1 MGRGGMIETFFD
13 RDDDNAHDHF
23 QRWRSRYWDDGF
35 FLNYK
40 SPNNVMLHRSPCP
53 HLGDTDWARAEYG
66 FHSLTRSKKV
76 CSTDRRELEQWAREH
91 TASSLKRCRDC
102 ERLAVEKQVG
112 SVAIP
117 LKRSPDEKIPKI
129 DRTVGEFWS
138 WAFSDMLT
146 NVDRA
151 TLAEY
156 IVATA
161 LGIDDK
167 PRPGSWEAYDLDYGG
182 AKVEVKSTSLVQ
194 SWKSEKKSKPQFTI
208 KAAGRW
214 DEATGKWL
222 HVAPERA
229 ADIYVF
235 CVFDPQ
241 DEVSPNPLDV
251 DEWRFLAV
259 STSRLAQAYGDQK
272 SVRLSRVREI
282 EEAVSSWELRE
293 RVDLELLKGT

>member
-1 MGRGGMIETFFD
+1 MIEAFFD
-13 RDDDNAHDHF
+13 RDGEDAHRKF
-23 QRWRSRYWDDGF
+23 QRWRARHWNEGL
-35 FLNYK
+35 FLNVR
-40 SPNNVMLHRSPCP
+40 SPADVMLHRSPCP
-53 HLGDTDWARAEYG
+53 HLGDTDWARDEHG
-66 FHSLTRSKKV
+66 WGSLTRSMKV
-76 CSTDRRELEQWAREH
+76 CSTSRRKLERWASENA
-91 TASSLKRCRDC
+91 TVTLKRCQHC
-102 ERLAVEKQVG
+102 ERLADEKQMW
-112 SVAIP
+112 SVASPI
-117 LKRSPDEKIPKI
+117 KRSPNENIPKI
-129 DRTVGEFWS
+129 GRTIGDFWA
-138 WAFSDMLT
+138 WAFSDVLT

-167 PRPGSWEAYDLDYGG
+167 PRPGSWEAYDLDYRD

-235 CVFDPQ
+235 CVFDPR
-241 DEVSPNPLDV
+241 EEGSPDPLDV
-251 DEWRFLAV
+251 SEWFFLVV
-259 STSRLAQAYGDQK
+259 STKRIAEAYGDQK
-272 SVRLSRVREI
+272 SVRLSRVQEI
-282 EEAVSSWELRE
+282 EDVTRYWELRE
-293 RVDLELLKGT
+293 RVDLELREGT